1 MASFVS
7 WNCRGI
13 KHKNTN
19 LKDIINDYQPVCI
32 ALQETH
38 LKDEDQINI
47 KYYTVLTKNNIN
59 GRASGG
65 VALLVAHDS
74 PCIPLN
80 LNTQLQAVAARIQVQ
95 SFLTICNLYLPPN
108 QPIDQTHLNNLISQL
123 PVPFLLLGD
132 FNGHSPLWGSPDS
145 NSRGFQIEQLL
156 TDHNLCLINSGQPT
170 YFHQPTRTFHVIDL
184 AICSPSILP
193 FLDLTIDDNLHNSD
207 HFPVILTDNRS
218 GQYTSYLSQKYV
230 FAAANWVKFSLLANI
245 TSDMVEN
252 NTIDDAVSLVTKTI
266 IDAANDSIPRS
277 KGKNRK
283 QNKPWWNNECQ
294 QAQKRLGKAWG
305 KFRRYPTTVNLIAF
319 KRSRA
324 DFRRIERYSKRTSWK
339 SFVSSITSSISSREL
354 WHKVK
359 KAFGTPTSNPISV
372 LCVNGQT
379 ISSLKGI
386 ANSIAST
393 LANTS
398 NSKNYNREFLNHKM
412 KTEKKKLNFNSRSDY
427 SYNCNFTFQE
437 FQACLSKVHKSSP
450 GPDNISYIMLLH
462 LTTESQTNLLYLFNR
477 IWNEQCFP
485 SSWQEAI
492 IIPIPKPGKDITNP
506 LNYRPIA
513 LTSCLCKLLEKMINR
528 RLTHFLET
536 KNLLSPFQSGFRKG
550 RSTLDNILALETD
563 IRLAFLQRKHLVAI
577 YFDIEKAY
585 DRTWRYGILKDL
597 YDSNLRGNLPIFI
610 ENFLR
615 LRKFRVRLAS
625 EMSDYFI
632 QEEGVPQGS
641 ILSVTLFI
649 LKINNVLNQLPLSIK
664 GYLYVDDLC
673 IFCTGMNMNCIQRQL
688 QTAINN
694 ISQWADNNGFT
705 ISASKT
711 AAVHFCRKRNL
722 HLDPELQLNGV
733 SIPFLKEI
741 RFLGVVFDNK
751 LSFLPH
757 VMQLRKKCEK
767 SLNILKVLS
776 TTAWGADRPSM
787 LRIYKATILSKLDY
801 GCQIYGSARKSV
813 LQKLDPIHHAALRI
827 CSGAF
832 RTSPVQSL
840 YVDCFEPAL
849 NYRRQMLSLHYYFR
863 IKSNTYHP
871 FHNFKLRPFLVRLQE
886 ARKCFIPVFFS
897 RVHNILTDLNLLYVH
912 VTIQPKRNFPP
923 WKFFE
928 THVLQP
934 FENFN
939 KSNTAD
945 IIYQKIF
952 IEHREHY
959 NSFVPIYT
967 DGSKS
972 ADQVSFAVV
981 FPNTIFSFRLHP
993 SCSIF
998 TAEITAVLYALE
1010 QISKSIQKMFIIYT
1024 DSLSVL
1030 KSLDSVHDHTHPLV
1044 FSVLDIL
1051 ETLASQGFII
1061 YLCWIPS
1068 HVGIF
1073 GNEQADKA
1081 AKSAT
1086 LSINGTVPV
1095 GDLKKHIQLLLYA
1108 KWQEQWNV
1116 GTGNKLHALKP
1127 TVQSWP
1133 SLKNRKA
1140 DTILTRLR
1148 VGHTRFTHRH
1158 LLLGEQA
1165 PMCSQ
1170 CNCTMSVHHIISECS
1185 NFNSQRLRFFNTTTS
1200 SLPTLLG
1207 EIPHVHLFAFLKAI
1221 GFYSLI

>member
-1 MASFVS
+1 
-7 WNCRGI
+7 
-13 KHKNTN
+13 
-19 LKDIINDYQPVCI
+19 
-32 ALQETH
+32 
-38 LKDEDQINI
+38 
-47 KYYTVLTKNNIN
+47 
-59 GRASGG
+59 
-65 VALLVAHDS
+65 
-74 PCIPLN
+74 
-80 LNTQLQAVAARIQVQ
+80 
-95 SFLTICNLYLPPN
+95 
-108 QPIDQTHLNNLISQL
+108 
-123 PVPFLLLGD
+123 
-132 FNGHSPLWGSPDS
+132 
-145 NSRGFQIEQLL
+145 
-156 TDHNLCLINSGQPT
+156 
-170 YFHQPTRTFHVIDL
+170 
-184 AICSPSILP
+184 
-193 FLDLTIDDNLHNSD
+193 
-207 HFPVILTDNRS
+207 
-218 GQYTSYLSQKYV
+218 
-230 FAAANWVKFSLLANI
+230 
-245 TSDMVEN
+245 
-252 NTIDDAVSLVTKTI
+252 
-266 IDAANDSIPRS
+266 
-277 KGKNRK
+277 
-283 QNKPWWNNECQ
+283 
-294 QAQKRLGKAWG
+294 
-305 KFRRYPTTVNLIAF
+305 
-319 KRSRA
+319 
-324 DFRRIERYSKRTSWK
+324 
-339 SFVSSITSSISSREL
+339 
-354 WHKVK
+354 
-359 KAFGTPTSNPISV
+359 
-372 LCVNGQT
+372 
-379 ISSLKGI
+379 
-386 ANSIAST
+386 
-393 LANTS
+393 
-398 NSKNYNREFLNHKM
+398 
-412 KTEKKKLNFNSRSDY
+412 
-427 SYNCNFTFQE
+427 
-437 FQACLSKVHKSSP
+437 
-450 GPDNISYIMLLH
+450 
-462 LTTESQTNLLYLFNR
+462 
-477 IWNEQCFP
+477 
-485 SSWQEAI
+485 
-492 IIPIPKPGKDITNP
+492 
-506 LNYRPIA
+506 
-513 LTSCLCKLLEKMINR
+513 
-528 RLTHFLET
+528 
-536 KNLLSPFQSGFRKG
+536 
-550 RSTLDNILALETD
+550 
-563 IRLAFLQRKHLVAI
+563 
-577 YFDIEKAY
+577 
-585 DRTWRYGILKDL
+585 
-597 YDSNLRGNLPIFI
+597 
-610 ENFLR
+610 
-615 LRKFRVRLAS
+615 
-625 EMSDYFI
+625 
-632 QEEGVPQGS
+632 
-641 ILSVTLFI
+641 
-649 LKINNVLNQLPLSIK
+649 
-664 GYLYVDDLC
+664 
-673 IFCTGMNMNCIQRQL
+673 
-688 QTAINN
+688 
-694 ISQWADNNGFT
+694 
-705 ISASKT
+705 
-711 AAVHFCRKRNL
+711 
-722 HLDPELQLNGV
+722 
-733 SIPFLKEI
+733 
-741 RFLGVVFDNK
+741 
-751 LSFLPH
+751 
-757 VMQLRKKCEK
+757 MQLRKKCEK

-886 ARKCFIPVFFS
+886 ARKSFIPVFFS
-897 RVHNILTDLNLLYVH
+897 RVHNILTDLHLLYVH

-923 WKFFE
+923 WKFSE

-952 IEHREHY
+952 IEHREQY

-1030 KSLDSVHDHTHPLV
+1030 KSLDSVHDHTHPLI

-1116 GTGNKLHALKP
+1116 ETGNKLHALKP

-1158 LLLGEQA
+1158 LLLGEHA

-1170 CNCTMSVHHIISECS
+1170 CNCTMSVHHILSQCS